1 MLRKI
6 LLSAALIAASTGAFA
21 RGGDHWG
28 IEPQVSVSVGSLW
41 HDGFNIN
48 FATGGGHYYSPRH
61 YSPAPVIV
69 VPPPQ
74 RIVHVHRHEYRN
86 KHWDDRGRRAWK
98 EHDRWD
104 HRRDDRRGWDDHRGR
119 NDDRGRGGHRGGD
132 RSRWD
137 R

>member
-21 RGGDHWG
+21 RGGDYWG
-28 IEPQVSVSVGSLW
+28 VDPQISVSVGSLW

-48 FATGGGHYYSPRH
+48 FATGGHYYAPRP
-61 YSPAPVIV
+61 YYRSAPVIV
-69 VPPPQ
+69 VPPP

-86 KHWDDRGRRAWK
+86 KHWDDRGRRGWK
-98 EHDRWD
+98 DHD
-104 HRRDDRRGWDDHRGR
+104 RRDDRRGWDDHRGR
-119 NDDRGRGGHRGGD
+119 GDDRGSGRGGRRDDD
-132 RSRWD
+132 RSRSH